1 MPTMTNK
8 ISKNLSGP
16 ARWAQVATIAKEP
29 KAKKVRPNKFGDH
42 DFASWTTQQKENY
55 TTAITGIKPEQ
66 GTNRDRRAG
75 RAKGRYIKGKI

>member
-1 MPTMTNK
+1 MANK

-16 ARWAQVATIAKEP
+16 ERWTKVDAITAEP
-29 KAKKVRPNKFGDH
+29 KSKQAKPNQFGAH
-42 DFASWTTQQKENY
+42 DFATWTNKQKDNY

-66 GTNRDRRAG
+66 GTNRDKRAG